1 MERTSGPAHL
11 DAGGLPGL
19 LVSHTFLHS
28 AMVWGFADNLLIIQ
42 VGLGRTGLQT
52 SEKCHRHRDEA

>member
-11 DAGGLPGL
+11 DAGRLPGL
-19 LVSHTFLHS
+19 LVSQTFLHP
-28 AMVWGFADNLLIIQ
+28 AMVWGFTDNLLIVQ

-52 SEKCHRHRDEA
+52 SEKCHRHRGEA